1 MPIRRFLGF
10 TRHQRPP
17 TNNNDDPS
25 LDGGELDPCQT
36 NSLSETSAPITAVRL
51 EALKCKP
58 RLPTL
63 SNPST
68 VDSNSRSG
76 GSKRSS
82 SSEQRRLTYTN
93 SEIWH
98 SQRDPAPGQAR
109 NFSHPSLLTSNQE
122 TAPANLR
129 EAGGQ
134 SRHKKS
140 ADQLADDF
148 TKLPAPPTHAK
159 STTIPMRYDQANL
172 SSHTINEVSGTGDGH
187 RPSRFISQQDNS
199 EFIPHQPK
207 HRILGPRTKSL
218 SCLKSICGLNR
229 NGETNDQSEM
239 LSTAYF
245 LPKGLRESYALSCT
259 TKAQDEK
266 TSFPTRRRGISAI
279 CRSLMATTSCDE
291 FTPPSPR
298 RSPSAKVHRPQTYTP
313 PHPAGFRTS
322 QSSLSEYHHLT
333 VAHEDEI
340 IQDPCCSEPP
350 GESQPTSVFRF
361 PFSRRSEVCPA
372 IHPPHRPSTFHS
384 PSESHFS
391 FVTIY
396 CTPEMSC
403 THLTSGPHSSVSEAQ
418 TGGMN
423 SHIDGIHSHAVPP
436 SQDLRSLR
444 TTDGRHPPLPWSLAK
459 MRSFPSFSQESLPA
473 SDSLSSTS
481 DDRRTA
487 VGFVG
492 DEEPLKIQLDT
503 QTDSPYQ
510 RDMLQIMA
518 THGESIFKPP
528 ASIELGLAQSLP
540 QEAELSSHFSTRTS
554 AAQRPRDKPKTF
566 HRSQSLTRHHIHSD
580 GHLPSDIYNNHEDG
594 LRSANRRLNVKPDSE
609 TLFPSLGKQNPSPQR
624 QAHLQKQL
632 LSLRPSPFVLP
643 SRTNGLV
650 GRLSQPRKDKLLA
663 AQHEQNIRASKHD
676 KFEALLKASDASHG
690 GTLKMSLSSK
700 IDQIIPPMAAPTS
713 PPQLRLSCD
722 SFSRTHRRSGDSV
735 EIDMIGSPKMEST
748 NSHA

>member
-159 STTIPMRYDQANL
+159 LTTIPMRYDQANL

-298 RSPSAKVHRPQTYTP
+298 RSPSAK
-313 PHPAGFRTS
+313 
-322 QSSLSEYHHLT
+322 SSLSEYHHLT

-436 SQDLRSLR
+436 SQHLRSLR

-554 AAQRPRDKPKTF
+554 AAQRPEINP
-566 HRSQSLTRHHIHSD
+566 RHSID
-580 GHLPSDIYNNHEDG
+580 LNGHLPSDIYNNHEDG